1 MEVITNAVS
10 SLFTMLGSAYDFITD
25 KPLLLLMCAV
35 PLVGGIVAL
44 ITSIF
49 RRGG

>member
-1 MEVITNAVS
+1 METVTSAVTS
-10 SLFTMLGSAYDFITD
+10 VFTMLGSAYDFIIG
-25 KPLLLLMCAV
+25 KPLLLLLFAL

-44 ITSIF
+44 ISGIF

>member
-1 MEVITNAVS
+1 MEVVTSAVS

-25 KPLLLLMCAV
+25 KPLLLFICAI
-35 PLVGGIVAL
+35 PLVGSIVAL

>member
-1 MEVITNAVS
+1 MEVITNAVTS
-10 SLFTMLGSAYDFITD
+10 IFTMLGSAYDFITD

-35 PLVGGIVAL
+35 PLVGGIVYL